1 MLCTYCVRMYPQ
13 NNEYR
18 SLFTADA
25 LSYLGEKRCRDDP
38 ETEEEVTLNRISL
51 KIENYVQYYK
61 DIKHECPA
69 WYELAKILVLY
80 QPSSAAA
87 ERVFS
92 MLARLFSKQQLSLL
106 QNNIWIVLALR
117 FHERY
122 LN

>member
-1 MLCTYCVRMYPQ
+1 M
-13 NNEYR
+13 
-18 SLFTADA
+18 
-25 LSYLGEKRCRDDP
+25 
-38 ETEEEVTLNRISL
+38 NRISL

-61 DIKHECPA
+61 DIECECLA